1 MLDLLVDLDR
11 FILRCQ
17 LSGRFVTDVWVQF
30 AVSTTVVAF
39 LDTHSQIHILRSCIV
54 IYVDRS
60 EVALGA
66 TSIREQ
72 CINKAW
78 TVATP
83 PLQAYSVPQSSASP
97 WWDSDSSQDDGAE
110 A

>member
-1 MLDLLVDLDR
+1 MLDLLVDLNR

-17 LSGRFVTDVWVQF
+17 HSGHFVRDVWVQF
-30 AVSTTVVAF
+30 AISTTVVAF
-39 LDTHSQIHILRSCIV
+39 LDTHSQIRVLRSCIV

-66 TSIREQ
+66 TSIRER
-72 CINKAW
+72 CIAKAW

-83 PLQAYSVPQSSASP
+83 PLQAHSVAPSSATI
-97 WWDSDSSQDDGAE
+97 WWDSDSESNGPE

>member
-1 MLDLLVDLDR
+1 MLDLLVDLNR

-17 LSGRFVTDVWVQF
+17 HSGHFVTDVWVQF
-30 AVSTTVVAF
+30 AISTTVVAF
-39 LDTHSQIHILRSCIV
+39 LDTHSQIRVLRSCIV

-66 TSIREQ
+66 TSIRER
-72 CINKAW
+72 CIAKAW

-83 PLQAYSVPQSSASP
+83 PLQAHSVPPSAATP
-97 WWDSDSSQDDGAE
+97 WWDSDSESDGPE